1 MPLADD
7 RIQPRTPSRGPQ
19 VAAGVILVIVA
30 LAAAGWYWWQNREP
44 PYLPPPTKAE
54 TKPAEEPAGPK
65 HPIAA
70 ETAAPLPALAESD
83 GALQRALGEVFG
95 PEAVQRFLNF
105 DGFIRRIVASVD
117 NLPRETL
124 STRLNPMRPTTGA
137 FVTRGKDA
145 SLAIAPDNANRYT
158 PLVRV
163 VEHVDASKAVAVYT
177 HFYPLFQQAYEEL
190 GYPGKYFNDR
200 LVEAID
206 NLLDA
211 PEPNGPI
218 ALKQPKVLYQ
228 YADPELESRS
238 AGQKIMMRIGR
249 ANEAIVK
256 AKLREVR
263 QEIVNAAPK
272 R

>member
-7 RIQPRTPSRGPQ
+7 RTQPRPPSRGPQ
-19 VAAGVILVIVA
+19 IAIGAILVIA
-30 LAAAGWYWWQNREP
+30 AIGAAAWYWWQNREP
-44 PYLPPPTKAE
+44 PYLPPPPKAE
-54 TKPAEEPAGPK
+54 VKAPEAPAGPK
-65 HPIAA
+65 HPIATEA
-70 ETAAPLPALAESD
+70 AAPLPALGESD
-83 GALQRALGEVFG
+83 GAMQRALEEVIG
-95 PEAVQRFLNF
+95 SEAVQRFFNF

-124 STRLNPMRPTTGA
+124 STRLNPVRPTAGA
-137 FVTRGKDA
+137 FVTKGRDA
-145 SLAIAPDNANRYT
+145 SLTIAPDNANRYT

-163 VEHVDASKAVAVYT
+163 IEHVDAGKAVAVYT
-177 HFYPLFQQAYEEL
+177 RFYPLFQQAYEEL

-200 LVEAID
+200 LIEAID

-211 PEPNGPI
+211 PEPTGPI

-249 ANEAIVK
+249 ANEGVVK
-256 AKLREVR
+256 AKLRQLR